1 MNLIQCLRPKVDYVP
16 LGLAVVWRCWLFRSS
31 KKKVP
36 SPTALI
42 RRRVCLVRANGLVI
56 IYGVMVPV
64 INDDVRLKIHSPKCV
79 KLYQIISHAHLPQSW
94 SPVVRKE

>member
-1 MNLIQCLRPKVDYVP
+1 MSPSVLRLSGVVGCL
-16 LGLAVVWRCWLFRSS
+16 GVVKKSS
-31 KKKVP
+31 I
-36 SPTALI
+36 SYCI
-42 RRRVCLVRANGLVI
+42 RRGVCLVRANGLVS